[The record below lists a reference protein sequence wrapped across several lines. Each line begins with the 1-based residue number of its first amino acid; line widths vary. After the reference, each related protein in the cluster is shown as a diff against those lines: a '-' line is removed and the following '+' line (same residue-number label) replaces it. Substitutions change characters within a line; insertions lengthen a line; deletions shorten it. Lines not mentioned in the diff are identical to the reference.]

1 MLYGPE
7 VIEAFSGQTFA
18 FIVPTF
24 DAHVLTITLNR
35 ADKKNAMSPTV
46 MREIAYCLAF
56 AHHNPAV
63 WAVVLRANG
72 DIFCAGADLKAFA
85 GIPEEP
91 NASSIPDTGQEVLLG
106 ELFNGLHKPCIAR
119 VHAPLFAGAF
129 LLICGC
135 THVVATPNVSL
146 ALPEVKRGIWPM
158 QVMASLRSILN
169 KRQILDLCMRGHTF
183 SAEEALDM
191 GIITHLVADETEMDS
206 RIGRLLTDI
215 KTNSPA
221 AIRLG
226 LKAWDDL
233 RSVAE
238 AEEHAFLKARL
249 NEILQTADAQEGLAA
264 FREKRAPNWTGQ

>member
-1 MLYGPE
+1 MLYGTE
-7 VIEAFSGQTFA
+7 VVGQFASQTFA
-18 FIVPTF
+18 FVVPQMA
-24 DAHVLTITLNR
+24 DHVLTLTLNR
-35 ADKKNAMSPTV
+35 PDKKNAMSPTV
-46 MREIAYCLAF
+46 MRELAYCLAY
-56 AHHNPAV
+56 AHHNPEV

-85 GIPEEP
+85 GIPEDP
-91 NASSIPDTGQEVLLG
+91 NSSTIPDPVKEILLG

-135 THVVATPNVSL
+135 THVVATPQVTL
-146 ALPEVKRGIWPM
+146 GLPEVKRGIWPM

-183 SAEEALDM
+183 GAQDALAM
-191 GIITHLVADETEMDS
+191 GILTHLAQDDVAMDATIAGILS
-206 RIGRLLTDI
+206 DI
-215 KTNSPA
+215 KANSPA

-233 RSVAE
+233 RQVDE

-249 NEILQTADAQEGLAA
+249 NEILQTADAHEGLAA
-264 FREKRAPNWTGQ
+264 FREKRPPQWTGQ